1 MIRAWIASGLMGC
14 CFAVA
19 GAQNAQP
26 TKGMDSTQQ
35 ARQAQSGEQGT
46 GQKPANTAMETA
58 GEQKF
63 QQNCSRCHNA
73 PQELSPRISGTV
85 VMHMRVRA
93 SLSEADAR
101 AILRFLAP

>member
-1 MIRAWIASGLMGC
+1 MMRAWAVGGLMMGC
-14 CFAVA
+14 LAAALAQGPQQSGANAKPPKAAQPQSA
-19 GAQNAQP
+19 GAA
-26 TKGMDSTQQ
+26 T
-35 ARQAQSGEQGT
+35 
-46 GQKPANTAMETA
+46 ETR

-93 SLSEADAR
+93 SLSAADAQ
-101 AILRFLAP
+101 AILQYLAP

>member
-1 MIRAWIASGLMGC
+1 MSGLLTC
-14 CFAVA
+14 CYLAA
-19 GAQNAQP
+19 AAQP
-26 TKGMDSTQQ
+26 PQQRNTDAKPRMATKQT
-35 ARQAQSGEQGT
+35 T
-46 GQKPANTAMETA
+46 VTAAETN

-93 SLSEADAR
+93 SLSAKDAQ
-101 AILRFLAP
+101 AILHYLAP